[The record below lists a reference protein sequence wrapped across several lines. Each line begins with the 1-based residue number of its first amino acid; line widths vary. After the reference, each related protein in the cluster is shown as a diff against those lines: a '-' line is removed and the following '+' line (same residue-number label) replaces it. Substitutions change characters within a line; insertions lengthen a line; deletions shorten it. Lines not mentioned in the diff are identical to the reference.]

1 MEKHTKKVMAIM
13 KLFTSFGLINKKV
26 RAERERETETQR
38 HREKLDVLLL
48 YHCVQDS

>member
-26 RAERERETETQR
+26 RAERERERDGDTETQR
-38 HREKLDVLLL
+38 EA
-48 YHCVQDS
+48 

>member
-26 RAERERETETQR
+26 RAERERDGDTETP
-38 HREKLDVLLL
+38 REA
-48 YHCVQDS
+48 